1 MNDYVQNEGPDSL
14 DQAERD
20 NARYEAERAQSDADW
35 EREREDKIAAKYQQ
49 MSIDPEY
56 VQEALSDIRVTE
68 LFFKGSSNYVLGA
81 LILAVVDYLLLK
93 MAEEEIDKEYS

>member
-1 MNDYVQNEGPDSL
+1 MNTYVQYDGPDSL

-68 LFFKGSSNYVLGA
+68 LFFKGSTTYVLGVMILEVVGY
-81 LILAVVDYLLLK
+81 LILK
-93 MAEEEIDKEYS
+93 MAEEEVDKEYS